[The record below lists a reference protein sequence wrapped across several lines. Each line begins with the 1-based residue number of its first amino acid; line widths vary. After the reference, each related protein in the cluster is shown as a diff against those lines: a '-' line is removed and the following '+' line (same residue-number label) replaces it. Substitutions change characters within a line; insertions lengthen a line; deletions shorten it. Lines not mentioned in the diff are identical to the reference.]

1 MEYLYIDEKGT
12 QETIKALGSNKT
24 PYTDEQKI
32 ELGTDNMKDFIA
44 TVVKISDVHLENV
57 EYRYSNLEEE
67 YKAKSQK
74 FKNGKEELKGN
85 DILKKN
91 FKYGIA
97 SLNQRG
103 LKFYDNLVDILIEN
117 KVDYHVFIINKIGL
131 GIDKRLTDWILKLG
145 EREYLQG
152 IYRFKYS
159 LIKYVENE
167 ASKEVI
173 QALFNKNISN
183 GTVLNLILSDIK
195 AFIRQH
201 KNFRFR
207 DRLGTQ
213 LNIYK
218 ELNILIE
225 KYKKYLID
233 EDFKKESDKFI
244 KLNWE
249 KAVFSIDLWLIEL
262 NINRADIELSL
273 DDGIKKTPFN
283 KLELAKIHEGLDS
296 ENHVGLR
303 IADVLVVLIGNY
315 ISKLTLDMKYDKSEP
330 YKQKLISEEWF
341 DIDSEQFNLIKKLY
355 KYLFINDNHYS
366 FTNDLYFDD
375 TVVFEA
381 YLECIAQC
389 DNYEDYK
396 KVGITNHIKNHL
408 KIFTRKAFKKF
419 TDMDKNERQIK
430 EMCGSVREGVS
441 QGLVRPL

>member
-74 FKNGKEELKGN
+74 FKNGKVELKGS

-91 FKYGIA
+91 FKNGIA
-97 SLNQRG
+97 SLNKRG

-117 KVDYHVFIINKIGL
+117 KVENHVFVVNKIGL
-131 GIDKRLTDWILKLG
+131 VIEKRFTDWILKLG
-145 EREYLQG
+145 ERGYLPS
-152 IYRFKYS
+152 IYRFMYS

-201 KNFRFR
+201 KKFRFR
-207 DRLGTQ
+207 DRLDAQ
-213 LNIYK
+213 LNNYK
-218 ELNILIE
+218 ELKILIE
-225 KYKKYLID
+225 KYKIYLID
-233 EDFKKESDKFI
+233 EDFKNESDKFI

-262 NINRADIELSL
+262 NIDRGDIELSL
-273 DDGIKKTPFN
+273 DDGIKKTPFD
-283 KLELAKIHEGLDS
+283 KLKLAKIHEGLDS
-296 ENHVGLR
+296 KNHVGLR
-303 IADVLVVLIGNY
+303 IADVLVVLIGNC

-341 DIDSEQFNLIKKLY
+341 DLDSEQFNLVKKLY
-355 KYLFINDNHYS
+355 KYLFINDTHYS

-375 TVVFEA
+375 TIAVFVNIVVVF
-381 YLECIAQC
+381 
-389 DNYEDYK
+389 NYFSILIDW
-396 KVGITNHIKNHL
+396 
-408 KIFTRKAFKKF
+408 
-419 TDMDKNERQIK
+419 M
-430 EMCGSVREGVS
+430 
-441 QGLVRPL
+441 

>member
-57 EYRYSNLEEE
+57 EYRYSNLEEK

-74 FKNGKEELKGN
+74 FKNGKEELKGS

-91 FKYGIA
+91 FKNGIA
-97 SLNQRG
+97 SLNKRG

-117 KVDYHVFIINKIGL
+117 KVENHVFVVNKIGL
-131 GIDKRLTDWILKLG
+131 VIDKRFTDWILKLG
-145 EREYLQG
+145 ERGYLPS
-152 IYRFKYS
+152 IYKFKYS

-201 KNFRFR
+201 KKIRFK
-207 DRLGTQ
+207 DRLGAQ
-213 LNIYK
+213 LNSHT
-218 ELNILIE
+218 ELKILIE
-225 KYKKYLID
+225 KYKIYLID
-233 EDFKKESDKFI
+233 EDFKNESDKFI

-262 NINRADIELSL
+262 NINRGDIELSL
-273 DDGIKKTPFN
+273 DDGIKKTPFD
-283 KLELAKIHEGLDS
+283 KLELAIIHEGLDS
-296 ENHVGLR
+296 KNHVGLR

-330 YKQKLISEEWF
+330 YKQKFLSEEWF
-341 DIDSEQFNLIKKLY
+341 ALDSEQFNLVRKLY
-355 KYLFINDNHYS
+355 KYLFINDNQYS
-366 FTNDLYFDD
+366 FTNDLYFDH
-375 TVVFEA
+375 TLVLEA
-381 YLECIAQC
+381 YLECIAQY
-389 DNYEDYK
+389 DNFEDYN
-396 KVGITNHIKNHL
+396 KVELANHSKNHL
-408 KIFTRKAFKKF
+408 KIFIRKGFMKF
-419 TDMDKNERQIK
+419 TDMDKNEQLIK